1 MKTFT
6 SASKAQPANVIVGKH
21 TVDVNSNIHQIQVP
35 IQGIHHKKTYAANEL
50 EVVYEY
56 TTTRYSLQEYLAKQA
71 QDIGTLTDAVA
82 ELADTALGG
91 N

>member
-6 SASKAQPANVIVGKH
+6 SASKAQPANVVVGKH

-35 IQGIHHKKTYAANEL
+35 IQGTHHKKTYAA
-50 EVVYEY
+50 YEY